1 MKNVKQNAAPEGYRH
16 NSKGHLVPVDDIKPI
31 DLLRDE
37 LVLNIAK
44 KSLELQTMIAAH
56 KSWAMQEINAFVEL
70 SASEYGKSLGGK
82 KGNVTLHDFEG
93 NYRILRSRADV
104 RHFDER
110 IQVAK
115 SLIDECIHEWSD
127 GANSHL
133 LALVDHAFRVDK
145 QGNIDV
151 NQVLALGQLDIEDDA
166 WQAAMKAARD
176 AIQVTGSVPYL
187 RIYRRNE
194 HDEYNPIVLEFS
206 KL

>member
-1 MKNVKQNAAPEGYRH
+1 MNEVNKSDLPEGYRM
-16 NSKGHLVPVDDIKPI
+16 NAKGHLVPVSEIKAI

-37 LVLNIAK
+37 LVLKIAQK
-44 KSLELQTMIAAH
+44 AQELQTLIAENKA
-56 KSWAMQEINAFVEL
+56 WAMQEITAFVEL
-70 SASEYGKSLGGK
+70 SAAEYGKKMGGK

-93 NYRILRSRADV
+93 NFRILRSRADV

-115 SLIDECIHEWSD
+115 KLIDECIHTWSN

-133 LALVDHAFRVDK
+133 IALVDHAFRVDK

-151 NQVLALGQLDIEDDA
+151 NQVLALGQLDIQDEA
-166 WQAAMKAARD
+166 WQEAMKAARD

-194 HDEYNPIVLEFS
+194 HEEYNPIVLEFS